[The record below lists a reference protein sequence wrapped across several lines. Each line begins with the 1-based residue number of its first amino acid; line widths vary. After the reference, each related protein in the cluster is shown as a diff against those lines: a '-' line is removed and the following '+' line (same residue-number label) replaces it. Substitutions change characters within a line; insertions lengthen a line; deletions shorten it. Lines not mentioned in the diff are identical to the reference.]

1 MATSTYVI
9 PYVQL
14 LKRLDITHIESKKLS
29 NIKLSLSTGQLLQLV
44 KLLLRGV
51 DVDEKWYRAAYP
63 DVDQAIRAGE
73 LKSAKHHFV
82 KSGYFEGRRAAPVVV
97 DEEWYLAANPDVKE
111 SMELGEF
118 RSAQRHF
125 EEHGETEGRLPSEY

>member
-1 MATSTYVI
+1 MATSTYVT

-14 LKRLDITHIESKKLS
+14 LKRLDIAHIESKKLS
-29 NIKLSLSTGQLLQLV
+29 NIKLSLSTGQLLQLIR
-44 KLLLRGV
+44 LLLRGV

-63 DVDQAIRAGE
+63 DVDAAIRAGE

-82 KSGYFEGRRAAPVVV
+82 KSGYFEGRRAGPVVV
-97 DEEWYLAANPDVKE
+97 DEQWYLAANPDVKE

-125 EEHGETEGRLPSEY
+125 EEHGEKEGRLPSEY